1 MNAVGASVWTRLLT
15 WLDHAPPEDGYW
27 RLKARPS
34 RDESA
39 SLTTLLE
46 GHGAKAEADFRRI
59 AHRIRASRI
68 LFVPALFG
76 GVAMTASRL
85 KLVDYLTEQ
94 VRHLR
99 DEGFDAEIAEV
110 DTADRVERNGEHLAR
125 IVEAHHRPTWVITHS
140 KGGLDFLHALM
151 LRPDLTRFIDG
162 WIAFQAPFWGSP
174 VADVACGSARAGRIS
189 GRALKLVGRNLDLIA
204 DLRTDQR
211 AAYMDQRIVQVSAI
225 ARDVPVMCVATT
237 SGNALNRSWRPVWPT
252 GRWMDGLELKNDGLV
267 PVTSAILPSSRYVVL
282 DGLVHGEVAARR
294 VWSNRKYDHVD
305 LLKALFALTLRDP
318 SAPRMAAA

>member
-1 MNAVGASVWTRLLT
+1 MNAVGASVWSRLLT

-39 SLTTLLE
+39 RLTALLE
-46 GHGAKAEADFRRI
+46 GHAAQADADFRRI

-68 LFVPALFG
+68 LFVPALFS
-76 GVAMTASRL
+76 GVALTASRVR
-85 KLVDYLTEQ
+85 LVDYLTEQ

-99 DEGFDAEIAEV
+99 DEGFEADIAEI

-140 KGGLDFLHALM
+140 KGGLDFLHALVE
-151 LRPDLTRFIDG
+151 RPDLKRFIDG

-174 VADVACGSARAGRIS
+174 VADIACGEGRAGRIS
-189 GRALKLVGRNLDLIA
+189 GRALQLIGRNLDLIA
-204 DLRTDQR
+204 DLRTDHR
-211 AAYMDQRIVQVSAI
+211 AAYMDQRIAQVAAVS
-225 ARDVPVMCVATT
+225 REVPVMCVATT
-237 SGNALNRSWRPVWPT
+237 SGKALTRSWRPVWPT
-252 GRWMDGLELKNDGLV
+252 ARWMDGLELKNDGLV
-267 PVTSAILPSSRYVVL
+267 PVSSAVLPGARYAVL

-294 VWSNRKYDHVD
+294 VLSNQKYDHVD
-305 LLKALFALTLRDP
+305 LLKALFALTLRGP
-318 SAPRMAAA
+318 TAPRLVAA

>member
-1 MNAVGASVWTRLLT
+1 M
-15 WLDHAPPEDGYW
+15 WLDHASPEDGYW

-39 SLTTLLE
+39 RLATLLE
-46 GHGAKAEADFRRI
+46 GHAALADAEFRRI

-76 GVAMTASRL
+76 GAALKASRL
-85 KLVDYLTEQ
+85 RLVDYLTDQ

-99 DEGFDAEIAEV
+99 DEGFEADIAEI
-110 DTADRVERNGEHLAR
+110 DTAERVERNGARLAE

-140 KGGLDFLHALM
+140 KGGLDFLHALVE
-151 LRPDLTRFIDG
+151 RPEITRFIDG

-189 GRALKLVGRNLDLIA
+189 GRALNVIGRNLDLIA
-204 DLRTDQR
+204 DLRTDHR
-211 AAYMDQRIVQVSAI
+211 AAYMDQRIAQVAAI

-237 SGNALNRSWRPVWPT
+237 SGKALDRSWRPVWPT
-252 GRWMDGLELKNDGLV
+252 ARWMDRLGLKNDGLV
-267 PVTSAILPSSRYVVL
+267 PVGSAVLPGARYVML
-282 DGLVHGEVAARR
+282 DDLVHGEVAARR
-294 VWSNRKYDHVD
+294 VLSNRKYDHVD
-305 LLKALFALTLRDP
+305 LLKALFALTVRGP
-318 SAPRMAAA
+318 SAPRMAA